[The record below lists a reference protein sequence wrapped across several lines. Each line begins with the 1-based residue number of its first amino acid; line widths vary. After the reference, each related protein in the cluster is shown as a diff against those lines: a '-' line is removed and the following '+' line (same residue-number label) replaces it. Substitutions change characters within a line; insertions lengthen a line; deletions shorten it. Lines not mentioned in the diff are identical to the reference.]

1 MQVRD
6 SQTEIPHARGVK
18 LGELLKRKAAEG
30 VAVRIM
36 LWDDETSLPIEH
48 QRGWP
53 R

>member
-6 SQTEIPHARGVK
+6 SQTEIPHARGVR
-18 LGELLKRKAAEG
+18 LGELLKRKAEEG

-36 LWDDETSLPIEH
+36 LWDDETSLPTEC
-48 QRGWP
+48 QGGRP